1 MSEIPDTLDP
11 GITEVVAFL
20 RRHGF
25 RTTDSGDG
33 HSKGDTMDCALDV
46 PNVAMVCDPG
56 TLLAEADRLRA
67 ALEAT
72 GVALAAEDAPSIQA
86 SYDPVDG
93 SAVLLLLG
101 LDDNALHAAVAA
113 ALAGEP

>member
-1 MSEIPDTLDP
+1 MGTLDP
-11 GITEVVAFL
+11 GIVEVVAFL

-33 HSKGDTMDCALDV
+33 RSKGDTMDCALDV
-46 PNVAMVCDPG
+46 PNVAMVCEPG

-67 ALEAT
+67 TLEAA
-72 GVALAAEDAPSIQA
+72 GVALTTENAPSIQA

-93 SAVLLLLG
+93 SAVVLLLG
-101 LDDNALHAAVAA
+101 LDDA
-113 ALAGEP
+113 ALIAAMST